1 MLENLDNYN
10 NDYNS
15 SLLSNKG
22 YVYSINILS
31 INVRCKNTAL
41 ITYLVMKACI
51 MKQKKQLGLI
61 TLNTVYYCFIININE
76 TLILYIL

>member
-22 YVYSINILS
+22 HVYSINILS

-41 ITYLVMKACI
+41 ITYLVMKPCI
-51 MKQKKQLGLI
+51 IKLKNKLGLI
-61 TLNTVYYCFIININE
+61 TLNTVYYCFIININV